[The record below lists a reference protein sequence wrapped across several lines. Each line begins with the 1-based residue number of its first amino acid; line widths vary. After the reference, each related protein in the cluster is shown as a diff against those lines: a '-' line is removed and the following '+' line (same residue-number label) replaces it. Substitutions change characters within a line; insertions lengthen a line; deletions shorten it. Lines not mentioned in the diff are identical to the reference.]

1 VKRNGTPTELGTE
14 KIGLLLRQYAMPSII
29 AMTAASLYNITDSI
43 FIGHGVDAL
52 ALAGLAICFP
62 IMNLAAAF
70 GSLAGVGAST
80 LLSIRMGQ
88 KDYSSANLILGNLLI
103 LNLMI
108 GIAFSAIALLFL
120 DAILLFFG
128 ASEITLPYA
137 RQYMSVLL
145 IGNVITHIY
154 YGINSLLR
162 SLGYPTQS
170 MYATVSAVAINVV
183 LNALFI
189 FGFKWGIIGSS
200 AATVSAQTLV
210 LAWQIY
216 FFRKRISMI
225 QFSRKIF
232 KFDTS
237 IIKNILS
244 IGSASFFV
252 NAAACLVVIVI
263 NQRMIKYGG
272 DLAVGAY
279 GIVNRIG
286 FLFFMIVVGLN
297 AGMQPIAGYN
307 FGAKKYDRLLEV
319 LKKTIFWASAVV
331 CVGTLIIQCFPYTIA
346 AVFTHDQELITQSV
360 KGLRIL
366 FAVCPVIG
374 FQMVV
379 SNFFQSVG
387 MAGKAIFMSLSRQ
400 IVFLLPLL
408 LILPHHFGIDGIWF
422 AFPIS
427 DFIASITAAIMLYL
441 FLKQV
446 KKNNI

>member
-232 KFDTS
+232 KIDTS

-331 CVGTLIIQCFPYTIA
+331 CVGTPIIQCFPYTIA